1 VGCRISTREPYDTK
15 IIKLEVG
22 RGVWTYTESIARNVE
37 LWSELKTN
45 RWPSYGIM
53 TM

>member
-1 VGCRISTREPYDTK
+1 VDWRISTHVPYDTK

-22 RGVWTYTESIARNVE
+22 HGDWTYTENIARNVE